1 MKQMG
6 TGVMVFAPAMPRYG
20 AHAGHVWIDAR
31 AVFGWLLEGEAAG
44 WFGWHVKRA
53 LDVLLAGML
62 LLATLP
68 ILLGAVLAIRLT
80 TRGPVLF
87 RQQRAGYRGR
97 PFTMYKLRTM
107 VDGAAAL
114 EEGLKEAGRTFFK
127 LDRDPRITRV
137 GAFLRRTSIDEL
149 PQLVNVLRGDMSLVG
164 PRPLLMSDLVNFP
177 ESAHRIRFA
186 MMPGITGLW
195 QVSGRSRTS
204 DDERLRLDKEYVE
217 GWSLWLDLRILVK
230 TVPAVV
236 SARGAA

>member
-1 MKQMG
+1 
-6 TGVMVFAPAMPRYG
+6 
-20 AHAGHVWIDAR
+20 
-31 AVFGWLLEGEAAG
+31 
-44 WFGWHVKRA
+44 
-53 LDVLLAGML
+53 ML